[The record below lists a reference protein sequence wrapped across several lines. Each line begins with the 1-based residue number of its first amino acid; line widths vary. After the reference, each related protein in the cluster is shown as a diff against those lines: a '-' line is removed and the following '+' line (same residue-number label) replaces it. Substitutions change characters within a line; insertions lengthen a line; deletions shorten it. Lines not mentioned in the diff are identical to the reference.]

1 MEPLLNYAWIRWIIS
16 CSFSSTCP
24 LPASSYFC
32 FLLMFSLKKTK
43 LYFLAR
49 IESSFDEVL
58 YLAVVFIFSL
68 SCLPLKRTKKRKK
81 PWRTGTVA
89 TGSEWYRRPPLLNR
103 EGRGRARADRAP
115 ATETVKVPLGIM
127 QVPDIRRVFK
137 CRLPSGVLYWPLI
150 PNMSPYFTY
159 STSITRESTSPSS
172 SSGRRKMNEWR
183 RKLCLLAP
191 CESVAS
197 QASWK
202 DLIRRLCDNILLWNN
217 VWWLIIP
224 VFRRVPLC
232 HPLLTMRSVG
242 AVVLALAAAALSS
255 ADSDTHRPRHD
266 SNLEICI
273 LLLTACR
280 AAAKCCPL
288 MSLCVCAS
296 H

>member
-1 MEPLLNYAWIRWIIS
+1 
-16 CSFSSTCP
+16 
-24 LPASSYFC
+24 
-32 FLLMFSLKKTK
+32 
-43 LYFLAR
+43 
-49 IESSFDEVL
+49 
-58 YLAVVFIFSL
+58 
-68 SCLPLKRTKKRKK
+68 
-81 PWRTGTVA
+81 
-89 TGSEWYRRPPLLNR
+89 
-103 EGRGRARADRAP
+103 
-115 ATETVKVPLGIM
+115 
-127 QVPDIRRVFK
+127 
-137 CRLPSGVLYWPLI
+137 
-150 PNMSPYFTY
+150 MSPYFTY

-202 DLIRRLCDNILLWNN
+202 DLIGRLCDNILLWNN
-217 VWWLIIP
+217 VWWLVIP

-232 HPLLTMRSVG
+232 LPLLTMRSVG

-288 MSLCVCAS
+288 MSVCKSLSVELKHLHGCVSLDVSYVPVESVCPPDLLLSDKRLFETKRKDQLNALKNLVELNDINQQYKIIDIMLKGLFKVQCVCVCVCIR
-296 H
+296 HHIVRGKQQVKHRQGH